1 VTNGF
6 QIQAPA
12 DTTARRLKVY
22 VGLYGARGNFQAYL
36 SDFSARAYTDTT
48 LINVFDN
55 SYAVYTL
62 DYSAASAGQSL
73 IVEFKSLTLYD
84 FDFGNVTLQSATLV
98 GTNSVTDV
106 PPNVNIASP
115 TNGAL
120 FPAPVNV
127 TLVANAWDTDGTVK
141 KVEFFQG
148 ANKLG
153 ERTNSPYSLVWSNV
167 VSGSYSLSARA
178 TDNGGYAT
186 MSSPI
191 TISVTNSSASL
202 AVTLEHPAL
211 VGSDCVFSFASQA
224 GHTYEVDYSS
234 VLGSGDWQVLT
245 NLTGTG
251 STLNVTNKNVPA
263 TQRFYRIQT
272 R

>member
-1 VTNGF
+1 CS
-6 QIQAPA
+6 
-12 DTTARRLKVY
+12 
-22 VGLYGARGNFQAYL
+22 
-36 SDFSARAYTDTT
+36 SD
-48 LINVFDN
+48 L
-55 SYAVYTL
+55 VYTL

-73 IVEFKSLTLYD
+73 IVQFKSLTLYD

-106 PPNVNIASP
+106 PPNVNISSP
-115 TNGAL
+115 INGAL

-167 VSGSYSLSARA
+167 ASGSYSLSARA

-202 AVTLEHPAL
+202 AVALEHPAL
-211 VGSDCVFSFASQA
+211 AGSSFVFSFISQA
-224 GHTYEVDYSS
+224 GHIYEVD
-234 VLGSGDWQVLT
+234 
-245 NLTGTG
+245 
-251 STLNVTNKNVPA
+251 
-263 TQRFYRIQT
+263 
-272 R
+272 